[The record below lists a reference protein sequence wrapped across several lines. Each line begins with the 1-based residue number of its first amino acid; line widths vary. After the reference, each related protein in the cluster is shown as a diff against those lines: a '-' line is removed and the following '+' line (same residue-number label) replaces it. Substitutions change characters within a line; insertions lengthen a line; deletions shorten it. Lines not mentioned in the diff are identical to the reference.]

1 MIKYIIDGNNLIG
14 KLHFLSSLQKKDKQ
28 VPREKLAFMIEDYF
42 YDKNIK
48 VSLHFDGYENLPI
61 KMSKTKIHY
70 SESKIADIKIKNEI
84 ELAKNRKNLFV
95 VTSDNNIKE
104 FAKVCGCKVM
114 SSEEFAEQLTRK
126 GNDDEE
132 KRLIDS
138 MNDNELFKK
147 LFNAKKL

>member
-28 VPREKLAFMIEDYF
+28 APREKLALMVENYF
-42 YDKNIK
+42 LNKKIK

-61 KMSKTKIHY
+61 NIFKTKIHY

-84 ELAKNRKNLFV
+84 ELTKNRKNLMI
-95 VTSDNNIKE
+95 VTSDNNIIE

-114 SSEEFAEQLTRK
+114 SSKEFAEQLTRK
-126 GNDDEE
+126 ENDDEE
-132 KRLIDS
+132 KRRIDS
-138 MNDNELFKK
+138 INDNELFKK
-147 LFNAKKL
+147 LFNVK